1 MIHHVTRSRGW
12 RWFLAVFFILPAVL
26 IMASGSAAAQI
37 SLRVAAVVNDGIIT
51 AFDLEQRVRLAAVA
65 GGRALDLEALRQLTP
80 QVLRRMI
87 DERLQIQ
94 AAEEADYS
102 VPDEDID
109 QQLAGIA
116 ERNGQSIEEF
126 STYLETQ
133 GATFEAL
140 RAQVEAQLLWRTY
153 VVRRLRRT
161 IQVGDEEIDEELAA
175 IAVARTRPQR
185 RLNLI
190 YLSGDEEGGKQA
202 IDNIYEQLL
211 AGSDFESLARAFSQD
226 ISSRNGGSLG
236 WVREGTFEEE
246 TEDVL
251 RNLQVGDISPPVSSL
266 AGHYIFQ
273 ILEIRMPDVDRVLFD
288 ILQVAFPQEVAAST
302 SDLIDLVDRIR
313 PDGQSPEQ
321 VCEQV
326 QTAAEE
332 QRDQGVSMQVAALDQ
347 ISSSDL
353 RADLQEIIVPMELGD
368 ISAPQAM
375 GDQWVIFAICE
386 RVEEETP
393 LPERDAIEN
402 RIRGEKLQL
411 LERRT
416 LRDLRRSAFI
426 DVRL

>member
-1 MIHHVTRSRGW
+1 M
-12 RWFLAVFFILPAVL
+12 FFILSAVL
-26 IMASGSAAAQI
+26 IMARGSAVAQI
-37 SLRVAAVVNDGIIT
+37 SLRVAAVVNEDIIT

-175 IAVARTRPQR
+175 IADARTRPQR

-211 AGSDFESLARAFSQD
+211 AGGDFESLARAFSQD
-226 ISSRNGGSLG
+226 TSSRNGGSLG
-236 WVREGTFEEE
+236 WVSEGTFEEE

-251 RNLQVGDISPPVSSL
+251 RSLQVGDISPPVSSL

-273 ILEIRMPDVDRVLFD
+273 ILEVRVPDVARILFD

-302 SDLIDLVDRIR
+302 SDLIDLVNRIR

-332 QRDQGVSMQVAALDQ
+332 QRDQGVPMQVAVLDQ
-347 ISSSDL
+347 IASSDL
-353 RADLQEIIVPMELGD
+353 RADLQEIIVPMALGD
-368 ISAPQAM
+368 ISPPQAM
-375 GDQWVIFAICE
+375 GDQWVVFAICE
-386 RVEEETP
+386 RAEEEIP

>member
-1 MIHHVTRSRGW
+1 MIHHVTKSRGW
-12 RWFLAVFFILPAVL
+12 WWFLAVFFILPAVL
-26 IMASGSAAAQI
+26 ITASGSAVAQI
-37 SLRVAAVVNDGIIT
+37 SLRVAAVVNEDIIT

-116 ERNGQSIEEF
+116 ERNGQSVEEF

-175 IAVARTRPQR
+175 IADTRTRPQR

-211 AGSDFESLARAFSQD
+211 AGGDFESLARAFSQD
-226 ISSRNGGSLG
+226 TSSRNGGSLG
-236 WVREGTFEEE
+236 WVSEGTFEEE
-246 TEDVL
+246 TEEAL
-251 RNLQVGDISPPVSSL
+251 RSLEVGDISPPVSSL

-273 ILEIRMPDVDRVLFD
+273 ILEVRTPDVARILFD

-302 SDLIDLVDRIR
+302 SDLIDLVNRIR
-313 PDGQSPEQ
+313 PDGQAPEQ

-332 QRDQGVSMQVAALDQ
+332 QRDQGVPMQVAALDQ
-347 ISSSDL
+347 IASSDL

-368 ISAPQAM
+368 MSAPRAM
-375 GDQWVIFAICE
+375 GDQWVVFAICE
-386 RVEEETP
+386 RAEEEIP
-393 LPERDAIEN
+393 LPERDTIEN

>member
-1 MIHHVTRSRGW
+1 M
-12 RWFLAVFFILPAVL
+12 FFILPAVL
-26 IMASGSAAAQI
+26 MMARGSAVAQI
-37 SLRVAAVVNDGIIT
+37 SLRVAAVVNEDIIT

-116 ERNGQSIEEF
+116 ERNGQSVEEF

-175 IAVARTRPQR
+175 IADARTRPQR

-211 AGSDFESLARAFSQD
+211 AGGDFESLARAFSQD
-226 ISSRNGGSLG
+226 TSSRNGGSLG
-236 WVREGTFEEE
+236 WVSEGTFEEE

-251 RNLQVGDISPPVSSL
+251 RSLQVGDISPPVSSL

-273 ILEIRMPDVDRVLFD
+273 ILEVRTPDVARILFD

-302 SDLIDLVDRIR
+302 SDLIDLVNRIR
-313 PDGQSPEQ
+313 PDGQAPEQ

-332 QRDQGVSMQVAALDQ
+332 QRDQGVPMQVAALDQ
-347 ISSSDL
+347 IASSDL

-368 ISAPQAM
+368 MSAPRAM
-375 GDQWVIFAICE
+375 GDQWVVFAICE
-386 RVEEETP
+386 RAEEEIP
-393 LPERDAIEN
+393 LPERDTIEN